1 MRALLSLLAFC
12 LAALPVSAQEKVV
25 AGLSQDRISITANFD
40 GSDILIYGAVKR
52 EEPIPQDSKLD
63 VIVTV
68 EGPSAPIT
76 VRRKSRRFGVWINTA
91 SVRVDSAPSFYEVAT
106 TAPLK
111 DILSSTEDL
120 RYRISVAQAIRSV
133 GAPQDVLDSPAF
145 SDALIRIREETGAY
159 RQDDRGVRLLQDTLF
174 RADIDLPA
182 NLIEGDYK
190 ARIFLVRDRRIID
203 ELTEPIGVRKVG
215 LERFL
220 FTMARDEPVLYGL
233 LALALAAAAGW
244 SASALFRYIRA

>member
-1 MRALLSLLAFC
+1 MRLAVILCGLHFS
-12 LAALPVSAQEKVV
+12 ALPAAAETVV
-25 AGLSQDRISITANFD
+25 AGLSQDRVSITANFD

-52 EEPIPQDSKLD
+52 EEPIPRSSRLD

-76 VRRKSRRFGVWINTA
+76 VRRKSRAFGVWINTA
-91 SVRVDSAPSFYEVAT
+91 SVMVDSAPSFYEVAT
-106 TAPLK
+106 TAPLTE
-111 DILSSTEDL
+111 ILSATEDL
-120 RYRISVAQAIRSV
+120 RHSISVAQAIRSV

-145 SDALIRIREETGAY
+145 TEALIRIRDRSGAY
-159 RQDDRGVRLLQDTLF
+159 RQDDRGVRLAEETLF

-190 ARIFLVRDRRIID
+190 ARIFLVREKRIVA
-203 ELTEPIGVRKVG
+203 ELTDTIGVRKVG

-220 FTMARDEPVLYGL
+220 FTLARDRPVAYGL
-233 LALALAAAAGW
+233 LALAIAALAGW
-244 SASALFRYIRA
+244 SASTVFRYARS